1 MFDDWYWGDFE
12 EDIRTAEER
21 DKNSAATYFLEQASD
36 GDPEGKFMYG
46 LCCLY
51 GVGSEINAEEALSWL
66 TEAAEDG
73 LSKAQFVIGNIYA
86 TGAGPAGKLS
96 EKERAAEAKKW
107 FLLAAEAGLAD
118 AQWELGFRLKCGD
131 VLEKDDKESLKWV
144 RKAAEN
150 GNPPAQRALY
160 FEYRLLASLGRD
172 LPDDDVSVED
182 ISVENVSVED
192 ISDESVS
199 VGDVSDKNVSG
210 KDISGEIVSG
220 KDVSE
225 TDPDDDPAGDGKP
238 ELLKKAVSWLEK
250 SASSGFPPA
259 LKDLGDVYSN
269 GLGEIAPDPKKAFRY
284 YRKAAKRGF
293 VPAYT
298 KLADCYM
305 SGCGTR
311 KNGSKAFEYFMK
323 AAAEGDRDGDSGV
336 AACYYMGTGV
346 QKNET
351 AALVWAKSSAEDGNI
366 RSMITAG
373 MFYEAGVAGMGTD
386 YEKAGTYFRRAVR
399 EGFEPA
405 AKYLENMKRSA
416 REKA

>member
-12 EDIRTAEER
+12 EDLRTAEER

-51 GVGSEINAEEALSWL
+51 GVGSEINPEEALSWL

-73 LSKAQFVIGNIYA
+73 LSKAQFVVGNIYA
-86 TGAGPAGKLS
+86 AGVGPAGKLS
-96 EKERAAEAKKW
+96 EKERAAESKKW
-107 FLLAAEAGLAD
+107 LLLAADAGLAD
-118 AQWELGFRLKCGD
+118 AQWELGFRMKCGD

-150 GNPPAQRALY
+150 GNAPAQRALY
-160 FEYRLLASLGRD
+160 FEYRLLASLGKD
-172 LPDDDVSVED
+172 IPDE
-182 ISVENVSVED
+182 
-192 ISDESVS
+192 
-199 VGDVSDKNVSG
+199 
-210 KDISGEIVSG
+210 DISGEAVSG
-220 KDVSE
+220 EDISE

-238 ELLKKAVSWLEK
+238 ELLRKAVFWLEK

-305 SGCGTR
+305 SGCGTG
-311 KNGSKAFEYFMK
+311 KNESKAFEYFMK
-323 AAAEGDRDGDSGV
+323 AAAEGDKDGDSGV

-346 QKNET
+346 RKNET
-351 AALVWAKSSAEDGNI
+351 AALVWAKSSAEAGNI

-373 MFYEAGVAGMGTD
+373 MFYEAGIAGMGTD
-386 YEKAGTYFRRAVR
+386 YEKAGAYFRRAVR